1 MYNKLTQDCR
11 QHILVSVEFCIEM
24 YRVVIGTCL
33 ITFVPQMC
41 GNTSCKY
48 VWMVTGNSIFDV
60 AFYANVVTLFS
71 FLCLYAIEL
80 VRENRIITYLEVNPY
95 IGTDNKVVEEIVGK
109 LNPVKRMNL
118 YRIDTIYVSLATFCM
133 VCFGVNTTLSGVVLL
148 RDLENKT
155 IFGFITSILF
165 MMTKLYRIYVV
176 INTEKNVFYSAYLM
190 NFVQF
195 NDLDPREIEW
205 IETTESQV
213 KEDDNIIDI
222 FI

>member
-1 MYNKLTQDCR
+1 MYTQDCR
-11 QHILVSVEFCIEM
+11 QHILVSIEFCIEM

-41 GNTSCKY
+41 GNTNCGY
-48 VWMVTGNSIFDV
+48 IWMTTGKTIFDV
-60 AFYANVVTLFS
+60 AFYVNLATLFS

-80 VRENRIITYLEVNPY
+80 MRENRIITYLEVNPY
-95 IGTDNKVVEEIVGK
+95 IGTDNKVTEEIIGK
-109 LNPVKRMNL
+109 LNPVKRGNL
-118 YRIDTIYVSLATFCM
+118 YRIDTIYVSVATFCM
-133 VCFGVNTTLSGVVLL
+133 VCFGVNSTLSGVVLL
-148 RDLENKT
+148 SDLENKT

-165 MMTKLYRIYVV
+165 MMTKLYRIYIV

-205 IETTESQV
+205 IENEA
-213 KEDDNIIDI
+213 KEKVEEDNIIDI